1 MLIVGDLGN
10 RAFAQGEYGYAPS
23 GNLGRLVSVG
33 GNAAHNNMP
42 YSVCA
47 PLWRRT
53 A

>member
-10 RAFAQGEYGYAPS
+10 RAFAQGGYGYAPS

-42 YSVCA
+42 PYVA
-47 PLWRRT
+47 VYFWRRIS
-53 A
+53 